1 MTKIGIITGDL
12 KRHTTGMSTY
22 AFQIIDGVK
31 NKAAIDIIR
40 HGDGDMVSGC
50 YSVIPRTIP
59 GPFWYLSWSL
69 SLPYNSK
76 QFKKYDLIH
85 NIIQYPISPDISKK
99 YIITVYDLIPIL
111 YPQYVT
117 PVYAFQSR
125 FLLPRI
131 LKKATRI
138 LTISNHTKIDIIK
151 RFNIPHNII
160 DVTPLG
166 VSDHF
171 HHATDTEI
179 ESLRKRYN
187 LYSPYILF
195 IGAIEPKKNITL
207 LIRSFYRCT
216 QQQPNLILV
225 IAGKKSW
232 KYQNIFNLI
241 FELKLEN
248 KIRYLDF
255 IPYSDLPALY
265 SSAEVFVFPS
275 KYEGFGLPPLEAMR
289 CGTPVIVSNKSS
301 LPEIVGP
308 TGLMVDPDDEEGLS
322 KLILQILSDK
332 DFKNKQ
338 SKYSLSQSSY
348 FSWDIC
354 IKKTLESYEK
364 AIND

>member
-31 NKAAIDIIR
+31 KKAAIDIIR
-40 HGDGDMVSGC
+40 HGDGDMVPEC
-50 YSVIPRTIP
+50 HSVIPRTIP

-69 SLPYNSK
+69 SLTYRPK
-76 QFKKYDLIH
+76 QFKKYDLVH
-85 NIIQYPISPDISKK
+85 NIAQYPISPDISKK
-99 YIITVYDLIPIL
+99 YVITVYDLIPIL

-117 PVYAFQSR
+117 PIYAFQSR
-125 FLLPRI
+125 LFLPTI

-138 LTISNHTKIDIIK
+138 LTISNHTKNDIVK

-171 HHATDTEI
+171 HPVTKKQI
-179 ESLRKRYN
+179 ESLKSRYN
-187 LYSPYILF
+187 LHSPFILF
-195 IGAIEPKKNITL
+195 IGAIEPKKNIQV
-207 LIRSFYRCT
+207 LIRSFYRCI
-216 QQQPNLILV
+216 QQQPDLILV

-232 KYQNIFNLI
+232 KYQDIFNLI
-241 FELKLEN
+241 LELKLEN
-248 KIRYLDF
+248 RIKYLDF

-275 KYEGFGLPPLEAMR
+275 KYEGFGLPPLEAMK
-289 CGTPVIVSNKSS
+289 CGTPVIVSNRSS

-308 TGLMVDPDDEEGLS
+308 TGLMVDPDDEEGLF

-332 DFKNKQ
+332 DFKDKQ
-338 SKYSLSQSSY
+338 SKYSLSQSSL

-354 IKKTLESYEK
+354 VNKTLECYEK